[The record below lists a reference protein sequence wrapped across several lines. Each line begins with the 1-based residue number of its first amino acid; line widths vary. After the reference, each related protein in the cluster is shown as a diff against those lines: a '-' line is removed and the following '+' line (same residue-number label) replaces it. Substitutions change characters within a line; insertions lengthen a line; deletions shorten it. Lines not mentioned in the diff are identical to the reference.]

1 MRCLSVAGVLTTLGS
16 WSLRTTVMALS
27 VLSIPVLL
35 VFLALVIVRHAMRS
49 LEKTL
54 ESAGE

>member
-1 MRCLSVAGVLTTLGS
+1 MCRYVAGVLITLGS
-16 WSLRTTVMALS
+16 WSLRTMIMALS

-35 VFLALVIVRHAMRS
+35 VFLVLVIVRHAMRS